1 MNVNQ
6 TLYSTHSPKNLTF
19 LALAFATLGIIFFEV
34 LDFLLGNW
42 LGSEEYSHC
51 VLVPLV
57 IVFLIWQKKEEL
69 AKYPFEGSWPGFAL
83 AFLGMAMYFI
93 GELSALRILLEYAFL
108 AALMG
113 GVWAVVG
120 PRLFAKIWIPIFF
133 FFFCIPLPSFVLA
146 GLSTKLQLL
155 SSQIGVAF
163 IRLCGIS
170 VFLEGNVI
178 DLGSMRLQVVEACSG
193 LNYLLPLM
201 SIALICAYIY
211 QATLWKR
218 AVVFM
223 SSIPLTVIMNSFRI
237 GVIGVLVEYWGK
249 PMAEGFLHDFEGWAV
264 FMACAAILVGEM
276 WVLGKI
282 GGERRPFADIFGI
295 TLPDPFPEGTQFR
308 ERQLP
313 RPFWAVLAM
322 LLATLGLSQFLQHRE
337 EIVPPR
343 ADFAEFPMKLGPW
356 TGKRQFIDKEYLDVL
371 KFEDYVLADFTREG
385 GKSPVNFYSAYYA
398 SQRKGESIHSPRSCL
413 PGGGWEIQSLR
424 TIELKLGQEAG
435 ATLRVNRAMVQK
447 GSERQLV
454 YYWFSQRG
462 RNLTDEY
469 MAKWYLL
476 WDALTRNRSDGALV
490 RIITTIPLYEDAG
503 AAEKRIVEFLE
514 DVRPQLKRFA
524 PD

>member
-1 MNVNQ
+1 MSAEQ
-6 TLYSTHSPKNLTF
+6 TLYATHNPKNLVL
-19 LALAFATLGIIFFEV
+19 LAAAFAALVVVFFEV
-34 LDFLLGNW
+34 LDALLANW

-69 AKYPFEGSWPGFAL
+69 AQYPFEGSWLGFAL
-83 AFLGMAMYFI
+83 ACLGVALYFV
-93 GELSALRILLEYAFL
+93 GELSALRILVQYGFL

-113 GVWAVVG
+113 GVWAVAG
-120 PRLFAKIWIPIFF
+120 RPLFAQIWVPIFF
-133 FFFCIPLPSFVLA
+133 FFFCIPLPSFILG

-178 DLGSMRLQVVEACSG
+178 DLGPLRLQVVEACSG

-211 QATLWKR
+211 QAAGWKR
-218 AVVFM
+218 ALVFL

-237 GVIGVLVEYWGK
+237 GVIGVLVEYFGK
-249 PMAEGFLHDFEGWAV
+249 SMAEGFLHDFEGWIV
-264 FMACAAILVGEM
+264 FMACGAILVGEM

-282 GGERRPFADIFGI
+282 GERRPFAEVFGVA
-295 TLPDPFPEGTQFR
+295 LPEPFPAGTQFR

-313 RPFWAVLAM
+313 KPFWAVLAM
-322 LLATLGLSQFLQHRE
+322 LLATLGLSQFLQQRA
-337 EIVPPR
+337 EIAPAR
-343 ADFAEFPMKLGPW
+343 AAFAEFPMNLGPW
-356 TGKRQFIDKEYLDVL
+356 AGRRQALDQAYVEAL
-371 KFEDYVLADFTREG
+371 KFEDYILADYTRAG
-385 GKSPVNFYSAYYA
+385 GESQVNFYSAYYA

-413 PGGGWEIQSLR
+413 PGGGWEIQSLQ
-424 TIELKLGQEAG
+424 TVELKLGPGAG
-435 ATLRVNRAMVQK
+435 DRLRVNRALAQK
-447 GSERQLV
+447 GGDRQLV

-462 RNLTDEY
+462 RNITDEY

-476 WDALTRNRSDGALV
+476 WDALTRNRSDGALL
-490 RIITTIPLYEDAG
+490 RATTRVPLYEDAA
-503 AAEKRIVEFLE
+503 AAEKRVIDFLAAAQ
-514 DVRPQLKRFA
+514 PQLRRFV